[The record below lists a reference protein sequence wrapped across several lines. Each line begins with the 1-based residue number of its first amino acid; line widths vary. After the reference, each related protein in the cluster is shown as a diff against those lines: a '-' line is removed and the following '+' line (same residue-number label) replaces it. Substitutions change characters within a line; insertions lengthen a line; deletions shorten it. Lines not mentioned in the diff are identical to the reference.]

1 MKLGILDVNSDIIA
15 TTLLTL
21 PREISGKASGLIELN
36 TDDSMKLN
44 GSVKFLIKD
53 GTIQKVG
60 LVEYILKFAAL
71 FRNPLVMISPSTFS
85 DLVNIPEG
93 NFDKITGTLSIK
105 DNVVERMMIK
115 SSAPQL
121 SSFIVGR
128 YDIENSDA
136 ALRIYTKFS
145 NKNKGFAGF
154 MRNISLNSLAN
165 RIPLSSRNDRNYYSA
180 EISQLPPIDAN
191 EKDCQIFLTKVDGDV
206 EHNNFISSLKK
217 IK

>member
-1 MKLGILDVNSDIIA
+1 M
-15 TTLLTL
+15 
-21 PREISGKASGLIELN
+21 
-36 TDDSMKLN
+36 
-44 GSVKFLIKD
+44 
-53 GTIQKVG
+53 
-60 LVEYILKFAAL
+60 
-71 FRNPLVMISPSTFS
+71 
-85 DLVNIPEG
+85 NIPEG

-165 RIPLSSRNDRNYYSA
+165 RIPLSSINDRNYYSA
-180 EISQLPPIDAN
+180 EISQLPPIDAD